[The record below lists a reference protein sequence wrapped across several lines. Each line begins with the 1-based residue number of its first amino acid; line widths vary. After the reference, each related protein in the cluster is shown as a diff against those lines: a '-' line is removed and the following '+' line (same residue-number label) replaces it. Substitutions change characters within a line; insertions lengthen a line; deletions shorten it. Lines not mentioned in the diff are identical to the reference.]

1 MYSHTIKLPIL
12 EFCQIL
18 ILFFRLREKQ
28 IIVAVEG
35 KNRNV
40 VYIIPPMCFSKQ
52 NANDFIEALDEVID
66 EMGPEEL
73 EVKVT
78 A

>member
-1 MYSHTIKLPIL
+1 
-12 EFCQIL
+12 
-18 ILFFRLREKQ
+18 
-28 IIVAVEG
+28 
-35 KNRNV
+35 
-40 VYIIPPMCFSKQ
+40 MCFSKQ

-78 A
+78 AWNKWKDKEIKDDWIIGMKRLRIIQDYIITFKNYTITLLNQFFNI